1 VKYRESHLGTLN
13 KKTQN
18 FEAMLSKEGV
28 QTSFG
33 RGSALHLLRPGRDSQ
48 RLQAGGMKG
57 MPLQRRRARRLAG
70 AGHPSV
76 TEHPVQP

>member
-1 VKYRESHLGTLN
+1 
-13 KKTQN
+13 
-18 FEAMLSKEGV
+18 MLSKESV
-28 QTSFG
+28 QTSLG

-57 MPLQRRRARRLAG
+57 MPLRRRRATRLAG

-76 TEHPVQP
+76 TEHAA